1 MHTGALPDSLS
12 GPSQAP
18 AARLEARSFEQVY
31 EELFPFVWR
40 VARRLGVAESAL
52 DDVCQ
57 DTFVVVHRRLGE
69 FEGRSSLKTWVFG
82 IMHHVV
88 SNHRR
93 SQSRKSPGHR
103 AGASVDLETLA
114 SSLRAP
120 DDAASD
126 AEAARI
132 AHALLAQLDDE
143 KRSVF
148 VLVELEGLGV
158 PEVAEATGTNINTIY
173 ARLRAARS
181 EFSATVARFHAAERR
196 KTP

>member
-1 MHTGALPDSLS
+1 
-12 GPSQAP
+12 
-18 AARLEARSFEQVY
+18 
-31 EELFPFVWR
+31 
-40 VARRLGVAESAL
+40 
-52 DDVCQ
+52 
-57 DTFVVVHRRLGE
+57 
-69 FEGRSSLKTWVFG
+69 
-82 IMHHVV
+82 
-88 SNHRR
+88 
-93 SQSRKSPGHR
+93 SPGRR
-103 AGASVDLETLA
+103 ADASVDLETLA

-132 AHALLAQLDDE
+132 AHAMLAQLDDD

-196 KTP
+196 RAP